1 MVRCL
6 HNTPPSPVHVHL
18 LTSPSTSMLPVGSTL
33 AFLTFLTTTL
43 PPPNSQTIAAWTRT
57 TTLVVSSAAT
67 VSGGGV
73 NGYNIVPLRQL
84 DSPQSPSTTAHTTGP
99 LITGSGGTGNAG
111 NNGGGGS
118 NMPPSSGDLS
128 PGTIGGIAVGV
139 GVFVLLVVAAW
150 WLWHRGR
157 NKSKAEQ
164 RRTPPANYPGTLVS
178 RWLDNV
184 SGTQGQAQ
192 WR

>member
-73 NGYNIVPLRQL
+73 NGYNIVPLRNSTARSL
-84 DSPQSPSTTAHTTGP
+84 PAPPPTRPARSSPAQEALATPATTEGAAATCRHHPGISRLGRSAASQS
-99 LITGSGGTGNAG
+99 
-111 NNGGGGS
+111 
-118 NMPPSSGDLS
+118 
-128 PGTIGGIAVGV
+128 
-139 GVFVLLVVAAW
+139 
-150 WLWHRGR
+150 
-157 NKSKAEQ
+157 E
-164 RRTPPANYPGTLVS
+164 
-178 RWLDNV
+178 
-184 SGTQGQAQ
+184 
-192 WR
+192 

>member
-1 MVRCL
+1 MARCL
-6 HNTPPSPVHVHL
+6 HHSHPGPVHL

-99 LITGSGGTGNAG
+99 HITGSGGTGNAS
-111 NNGGGGS
+111 NNGGDS
-118 NMPPSSGDLS
+118 SSPRPSSGGLA
-128 PGTIGGIAVGV
+128 PGTIGGIAAGA

-150 WLWHRGR
+150 WLWRR
-157 NKSKAEQ
+157 SRTKLKAEQ
-164 RRTPPANYPGTLVS
+164 RRAPPANYPGTLVS

-184 SGTQGQAQ
+184 SDNQGQAQ